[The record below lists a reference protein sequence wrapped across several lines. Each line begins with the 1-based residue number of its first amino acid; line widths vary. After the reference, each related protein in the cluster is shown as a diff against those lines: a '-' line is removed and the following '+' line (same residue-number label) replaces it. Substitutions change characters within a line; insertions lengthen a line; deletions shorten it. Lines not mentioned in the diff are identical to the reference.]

1 MAHKMSYGKGSMGKS
16 YKKSSMSK
24 GKGMGGKSMKH
35 YGRSEAVGGYVEKRM
50 VAKGPYVPK

>member
-16 YKKSSMSK
+16 YKKGSMSK
-24 GKGMGGKSMKH
+24 GMKGKSMKH

-50 VAKGPYVPK
+50 VPKGPYAPK